1 MVMALK
7 PLHDR
12 FRIKRVVLSSY
23 QAVSGKGQQG
33 IEEFETQVRDY
44 AEGRAPKAKA
54 FAHPI
59 AFNALPHID
68 TFRPDGF
75 TGEEHKVMEETRKI
89 MGDASIRVLAT
100 CVRVPVLN
108 CHSESVS
115 IETEKPVSV
124 EQAREALSMM
134 PGVKVLDDPSKNAY
148 PLAMDVSGRDEVF
161 VGRIRRDPS
170 LDDGSHGL
178 AFWVVADN
186 LRKGAALNAV
196 QIGEAAIARGLVRI
210 VSAKHSV

>member
-1 MVMALK
+1 V
-7 PLHDR
+7 
-12 FRIKRVVLSSY
+12 
-23 QAVSGKGQQG
+23 
-33 IEEFETQVRDY
+33 
-44 AEGRAPKAKA
+44 AKA

-68 TFRPDGF
+68 TFRSDGF

-89 MGDASIRVLAT
+89 MGDESIRVLAT
-100 CVRVPVLN
+100 CVRVPVVN

-115 IETEKPVSV
+115 IETEKPVTP
-124 EQAREALSMM
+124 EQAREALSKM
-134 PGVKVLDDPSKNAY
+134 PGVTVLDDPTTNSY
-148 PLAMDVSGRDEVF
+148 PLATNVSGRDEVF

-170 LDDGSHGL
+170 LEDGHHGL
-178 AFWVVADN
+178 AFWIVADN

-196 QIGEAAIARGLVRI
+196 QIGEAAIERGLTRI